1 LTTKEQILKIVQEL
15 PEDATIEEAIDQL
28 YLWLKIQKAEAQV
41 RSGQVVSHEEAR
53 KRIAQWLKE

>member
-1 LTTKEQILKIVQEL
+1 MTTKEQILKIVQEL

-41 RSGQVVSHEEAR
+41 RSGEVVSHEEAR